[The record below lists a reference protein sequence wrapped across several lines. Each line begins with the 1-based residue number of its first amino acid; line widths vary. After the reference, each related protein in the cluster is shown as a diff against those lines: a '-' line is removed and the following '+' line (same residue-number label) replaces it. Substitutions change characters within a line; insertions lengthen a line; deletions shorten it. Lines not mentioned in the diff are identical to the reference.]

1 METGIEIK
9 SARNQHIE
17 KILAFLE
24 KVYINQKT
32 EDFIDSLRDFYFSK
46 KFLTDKQYEA
56 LLNVYER
63 V

>member
-1 METGIEIK
+1 MKNEQE
-9 SARNQHIE
+9 RNQHIE
-17 KILAFLE
+17 KVLAFLE

-32 EDFIDSLRDFYFSK
+32 EEFVNSLRDWYFDK

-56 LLNVYER
+56 LLNIYER